1 MSSSTQEP
9 PPSPRGPFSVVG
21 SNRSIPTTRQTR
33 NRSSP
38 QPNNNDTR
46 NDDLR
51 NQTQQLYLENR
62 RLMRILSERKNFSNN
77 RLNSMSYK
85 YLHINTQHLPRGD
98 NQTEYSINLIEPI
111 RNASALELTSFS
123 IANDFYNVL
132 NGNNQVRIIFKRNP
146 DTGTTALND
155 VYTVAISLEQ
165 GFYTHQEMIEEIIR
179 QLTLTSNLYYDSST
193 QTVDADGFYDIYPSV
208 LAVGSSV
215 FVQQTTYAVKIKIT
229 QETSGKTTFEFKQNT
244 SVASGLKYA
253 LLSYPYEDYDTLF
266 HDSILHRLG
275 YTKQQVYFSDKTI
288 TDSTQVFLSNTTS
301 NNRIDLTNQRIVLE
315 NIIFNDVAVSSTELT
330 AFSRN
335 FSNSTRQKYTSNKLA
350 WETHSHLHVT
360 CDLIHDIQTTTQYY
374 KQLGKTQLDDTLASV
389 SIDTNRASWIH
400 YIPQSLTH
408 LHKIDNPLIRNF
420 KIGIKN
426 AHSHTHFTGEQ
437 HKDFQLTLKIH
448 LMDDET
454 IPNKQ
459 FFDSISNGSQY
470 FSYE

>member
-1 MSSSTQEP
+1 MSSSTQDP
-9 PPSPRGPFSVVG
+9 APSPRGPLSAIG

-33 NRSSP
+33 NRSPPPP
-38 QPNNNDTR
+38 QNNQ
-46 NDDLR
+46 NDDLMR
-51 NQTQQLYLENR
+51 NQNQQLYLENR
-62 RLMRILSERKNFSNN
+62 RLKRILNERKTFSNN
-77 RLNSMSYK
+77 TLNSMSYK
-85 YLHINTQHLPRGD
+85 YLHINTQHLPRAE

-111 RNASALELTSFS
+111 RNASSLELTSFS

-132 NGNNQVRIIFKRNP
+132 NGNNQVRIIFKRSP

-155 VYTVAISLEQ
+155 VFMVEITLEE

-179 QLTLTSNLYYDSST
+179 QLTLTTNLYYDSST
-193 QTVDADGFYDIYPSV
+193 QTVDADGFYDIYPKV
-208 LAVGSSV
+208 LATGTSV
-215 FVQQTTYAVKIKIT
+215 FAQQTTYAVKVKVT

-244 SVASGLKYA
+244 TVASGLKYA
-253 LLSYPYEDYDTLF
+253 LLSYPYEDYDDLF

-275 YTKQQVYFSDKTI
+275 YTRQQVYFSDRDI
-288 TDSTQVFLSNTTS
+288 TDSTQVFLSNSAS
-301 NNRIDLTNQRIVLE
+301 NNRINLTNQRIVLE
-315 NIIFNDVAVSSTELT
+315 NIVANDVAISSTEVT
-330 AFSRN
+330 SFSRN
-335 FSNSTRQKYTSNKLA
+335 FSNSNRQKYTSNQLA

-374 KQLGKTQLDDTLASV
+374 KQLGKTQLDDTLASI

-426 AHSHTHFTGEQ
+426 AHSHRHFVGEQ

-459 FFDSISNGSQY
+459 FFDSIANGSQY